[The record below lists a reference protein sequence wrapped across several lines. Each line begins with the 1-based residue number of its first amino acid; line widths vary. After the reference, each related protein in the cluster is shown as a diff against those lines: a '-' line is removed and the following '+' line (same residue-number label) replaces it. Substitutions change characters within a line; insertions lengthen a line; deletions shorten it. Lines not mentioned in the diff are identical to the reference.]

1 MEKQGITVCGTALM
15 DVIKPVESYPAEGC
29 LANIDSISYASG
41 GALCNVLLSLHKLD
55 PDMPLAAIGVIGND
69 SIGDRTM
76 NALSQAKTCDF
87 SGIRRAGIGSFSD
100 VYQSHRSKQRT
111 FFHCKGA
118 NSLLNRA
125 DFNVDSIHSKILYIG
140 YIQLLDALDAEEE
153 EYGTELAHLL
163 HDIWQKGIE
172 TAIDMVGEQS
182 NRIQKIGPPSL
193 KYCTYCIINEEEAE
207 RLTGIPLKDSNGNII
222 RSALE
227 DALRKIKDF
236 GVSKWAIIHSP
247 KLSAGMDENFRIHYQ
262 KSPDLPAD
270 YIVGTVGAGDAFC
283 SGVLYSAYHA
293 QNLQYALQA
302 GTAAACC
309 SLAAA
314 GANEGM
320 KTMQECFS
328 QLTRLSGE

>member
-1 MEKQGITVCGTALM
+1 MEKRGITVCGTALM
-15 DVIKPVESYPAEGC
+15 DVIKPIESYPAEGL
-29 LANIDSISYASG
+29 LANVDSVAYASG
-41 GALCNVLLSLHKLD
+41 GALCNVLLGLHKLD
-55 PDMPLAAIGVIGND
+55 PDMPLAAIGVIGAD
-69 SIGDRTM
+69 SIGDKTM
-76 NALSQAKTCDF
+76 AAISQVKTCDC

-100 VYQSHRSKQRT
+100 VYQSQRSKQRT

-125 DFNVDSIHSKILYIG
+125 DFKLDRIHSKILYIG
-140 YIQLLDALDAEEE
+140 YIQLLDALDAEEK

-163 HDIWQKGIE
+163 HDLRQKGIE

-182 NRIQKIGPPSL
+182 DRIQKIGPPAL
-193 KYCTYCIINEEEAE
+193 KYCTYCIINEEEAQ
-207 RLTGIPLKDSNGNII
+207 RLTGICLKDENGDII
-222 RSALE
+222 APAME
-227 DALRKIKDF
+227 QALRKIKGF
-236 GVSKWAIIHSP
+236 GVERWAIIHSP
-247 KLSAGMDENFRIHYQ
+247 KLSAGMDENYNIHYQ

-293 QNLQYALQA
+293 HYLPYALQA

-320 KTMQECFS
+320 KTMQECFA
-328 QLTRLSGE
+328 QLARLSDE